1 MTPKINNLLVVSHVL
16 HYRYN
21 GAIYAYGP
29 YTREMDIWAD
39 LFPHIVIASPLRNG
53 APPKDCLP
61 FTRANISLAPQ
72 METGGDGLIPKL
84 LQILLLPV
92 LIWNLARAMRGV
104 QAIHVRCPGNLGL
117 LGVLLAPLFSNYV
130 VAKYAGQ
137 WNGYAGEPYTVWLQ
151 RWLLRSFW
159 WRRGVVTVYGAW
171 PGQPRHIIPFFTS
184 MMTASQV
191 RRSSEV
197 ARNKRLGVPAEIL
210 YSGRLASLKGVDV
223 LLRAARVLADQGVAF
238 HLSII
243 GDGPEAGRL
252 KHLATELGISGQVQF
267 TGAVPFQEVMDWYER
282 AHILVLPSRHSE
294 GWPKVL
300 AEAMCHGLVCIS
312 TDHGL
317 IPWLLRDKGYVFPV
331 DDIRALV
338 GCLRLA
344 IQEPGE
350 YQRLSR
356 LAASWA
362 QNYSIEGLRDAL
374 QELLSRK
381 WETPLILSTHARIEA
396 NQ

>member
-21 GAIYAYGP
+21 SAIYAYGP

-61 FTRANISLAPQ
+61 FTRTNISLAPQ

-238 HLSII
+238 RLSII